1 VRRIA
6 IIGCSGTGKTRL
18 ANALGAKLELPVVH
32 LDREFWQPGWV
43 EPDKVDWAERVR
55 ELVSGDAWVTDGDFT
70 GTYDIR
76 LPEAD
81 TIVFLEASPVVCTLR
96 VLRRWIRWRGRVRPD
111 LAAGCWEQFDLKFLR
126 YIWGYRHTRRPAAL
140 ARIDALR
147 AGRRVEVLG
156 SKREVARF
164 LESV

>member
-96 VLRRWIRWRGRVRPD
+96 VLRRWIRWRGR
-111 LAAGCWEQFDLKFLR
+111 
-126 YIWGYRHTRRPAAL
+126 RPAAL